1 MAILLGF
8 LTLLTTAIRII
19 LKLSNQFYK
28 NESILVM
35 KNKYLSYKR
44 DVRDD
49 KKYLLFSYHT
59 FNCVGFGFSLRTQ
72 HLTERKRDAK
82 TIRYI

>member
-8 LTLLTTAIRII
+8 LTLLTTLIRII
-19 LKLSNQFYK
+19 LKLANQFYR

-44 DVRDD
+44 DVRDE
-49 KKYLLFSYHT
+49 KKYFLFSYHT
-59 FNCVGFGFSLRTQ
+59 FKCVGFCFSLRTQ

>member
-1 MAILLGF
+1 
-8 LTLLTTAIRII
+8 
-19 LKLSNQFYK
+19 
-28 NESILVM
+28 M

-59 FNCVGFGFSLRTQ
+59 FNCVAFGYLSP
-72 HLTERKRDAK
+72 DAAPNREK
-82 TIRYI
+82 TRCKNN